1 MTEPATWEEHLPP
14 LTEAERAHWQGVIA
28 AREANRPAPLS
39 EAEQRELREYQASFS
54 VGGAEDQRAD
64 EAITLLG
71 KPETLVVVTGQQP
84 GLLGGSLYTFY
95 KAAGALFLAKRLAAA
110 FQREVVPMFWLAG
123 DDHDFDEASHAS
135 WVAESGERKNFQLA
149 EPPEDQQGR
158 PVADIPFGRD
168 EWQRFREQL
177 ATDFPAEFGKD
188 SPEGNHVSEL
198 LEAAYENGDAT
209 LATGAGKLLKEFFKN
224 TGLVFVSPR
233 LPFMRERSKTILRTE
248 IETPL
253 GSTQRVIAA
262 ADQLTA
268 EGTTPT
274 LHRPPDAVNLFVE
287 QEGIRCRVRFDST
300 NKAFSVLTPG
310 EHSAVV
316 AEYTQNDLLQKLDSE
331 PSLFSPNVV
340 TRPVVQDAIFPTLSY
355 VAGPGEQKYFR
366 QLPSVYEQ
374 FGVMFPTITPRQN
387 VMLIPP
393 KARRALEKLEIS
405 SADLAAVHQRETEA
419 ALQQL
424 HDQALATEETAALE
438 QTIQQEAE
446 GIRSA
451 IKRLS
456 DAMPGQAKNLNAAV
470 SKLESAL
477 QKPLEKLEAAAVKD
491 REQVSA
497 VRANQWEKLASLL
510 FPDGNL
516 QERVDNLLLPWL
528 LTESGELPQRLLDA
542 LAASADRNFTGIV
555 LPELQ
560 PFK

>member
-1 MTEPATWEEHLPP
+1 
-14 LTEAERAHWQGVIA
+14 
-28 AREANRPAPLS
+28 
-39 EAEQRELREYQASFS
+39 
-54 VGGAEDQRAD
+54 
-64 EAITLLG
+64 
-71 KPETLVVVTGQQP
+71 
-84 GLLGGSLYTFY
+84 
-95 KAAGALFLAKRLAAA
+95 
-110 FQREVVPMFWLAG
+110 
-123 DDHDFDEASHAS
+123 
-135 WVAESGERKNFQLA
+135 
-149 EPPEDQQGR
+149 
-158 PVADIPFGRD
+158 
-168 EWQRFREQL
+168 
-177 ATDFPAEFGKD
+177 
-188 SPEGNHVSEL
+188 
-198 LEAAYENGDAT
+198 
-209 LATGAGKLLKEFFKN
+209 
-224 TGLVFVSPR
+224 
-233 LPFMRERSKTILRTE
+233 
-248 IETPL
+248 
-253 GSTQRVIAA
+253 
-262 ADQLTA
+262 
-268 EGTTPT
+268 
-274 LHRPPDAVNLFVE
+274 VNLFVE